1 MKLSQILSL
10 IVSRRSFHRTLIAA
24 SVCSA
29 LCGAGFVAP
38 ALADEVNVYHEES
51 HYPVDLNGNPITDAP
66 NSVYVGLSVF
76 FNMSGSHTFE
86 HIKVNAYTDTVQ
98 GAIYDEHTNY
108 GEIRL
113 LVNEP
118 TESGNG
124 TPVDAM
130 NAWLLFI
137 SDNQGTVVLANEGGV
152 VDIGNY
158 VYRLSSRPSTYEPE
172 FSHLPFVNPQEWY
185 LERVIETPEEP
196 EEPVVPEEPVL
207 SPSAETA
214 LLLTRAASQ
223 TALYLGQLD
232 DLRKRL
238 GDVRQQGEQNG
249 AWVSFVRNRTHL
261 SGYRGARLRNDA
273 FRLNVGY
280 DRKVTPDWLV
290 GGYFHFTKGDQKA
303 RNSWNLS
310 TGDSHSESFSLYATK
325 LFDSGAYLDFVAGAD
340 RYHQTLRTHML
351 DGTPV
356 KGRYNNWGM
365 GLSVE
370 AGHHFILGESKSW
383 FAEPQVQLSYYR
395 VKGDD
400 FNLSNG
406 MKIDQ
411 DSTDSLTGRAGL
423 VFGRRSLDADGTFM
437 GDFYLK
443 AGLLYEFLGDQTLR
457 LNGESFD
464 LDGLGTRVYYGFGG
478 ERYLSRHGDE
488 SVKLYGQFERQEG
501 NNFTQ
506 DFEFRLGLKYVF

>member
-1 MKLSQILSL
+1 MGMQ
-10 IVSRRSFHRTLIAA
+10 
-24 SVCSA
+24 
-29 LCGAGFVAP
+29 
-38 ALADEVNVYHEES
+38 
-51 HYPVDLNGNPITDAP
+51 
-66 NSVYVGLSVF
+66 
-76 FNMSGSHTFE
+76 SGSHAFIPIRANVLTNT
-86 HIKVNAYTDTVQ
+86 VNNAVIITDLTGDWGIQVIGEPSDLG
-98 GAIYDEHTNY
+98 GATP
-108 GEIRL
+108 
-113 LVNEP
+113 LV
-118 TESGNG
+118 SM
-124 TPVDAM
+124 D
-130 NAWLLFI
+130 AWLVWAGNVNGEVSLLN
-137 SDNQGTVVLANEGGV
+137 DGGV

-158 VYRLSSRPSTYEPE
+158 VYTLHSRASTFNPYED
-172 FSHLPFVNPQEWY
+172 NPNYSDGFPNAREWY

-457 LNGESFD
+457 VNGESFD

-501 NNFTQ
+501 NDFTQ
-506 DFEFRLGLKYVF
+506 DFEFRFGLKYVF